1 MRFPAIEPQFL
12 RRPVVPVFRP
22 ERAAAQP
29 VPDPEAAPRFL
40 DFLDQLD
47 PDQRV
52 RFVGEW

>member
-29 VPDPEAAPRFL
+29 VPEPEAAPRFL